1 MMKLLYVS
9 SRSAS
14 VLLDPEG
21 LYEAREKRQ
30 LTLNGEELGEEY
42 RSVTSLF
49 DLEPDTDYT
58 LEAAAEAGGAET
70 LSFRTKPETC
80 ALDVRAFGAKGDGEK
95 DDTASLQAAILCCPD
110 GGTVRV
116 PPGDYVTGPLF
127 LKSHMT
133 LEIMAGA
140 ALRLETDRKRFPILP
155 GEVPAENERGEL
167 LLGMFEGCK
176 TDGFA
181 GALNGIEITDT
192 AVIGEGMVD
201 GRADQSDW
209 WVNPKVQR
217 IACRGNLFY
226 TQRCKGMTVQ
236 GITFMNSPSW
246 NIHPAFSE
254 DLDFI
259 DIKVRA
265 PWDSPNT
272 DGFDPESCK
281 RVRLL
286 GAEISVGDDCIAI
299 KSGKIDLG
307 RRYKTP
313 SEDIEI
319 GWTAL
324 LDGHGGVTI
333 GSEMAGGVRRVN
345 AHHCYM
351 KGNDRALRIKT
362 RRDRGRDG
370 VVDDIVFRDV
380 RMENCKMPLV
390 VNSFYF
396 CDADGKSDR
405 VQSRE
410 KQPVDET
417 TPEIGRVCFER
428 VTAVGCKACAA
439 YVMGLPE
446 KPMKDLTLRDSTFV
460 FDPEAEP
467 MVPAMALGVEACC
480 RRGVIA
486 RFVDRLTIRNVQM
499 EGFTGQPLE
508 TEAVAATDTDIN
520 G

>member
-1 MMKLLYVS
+1 MELLYVS

-21 LYEAREKRQ
+21 QYEAREKR
-30 LTLNGEELGEEY
+30 TLSLDGEELGEEY

-49 DLEPDTDYT
+49 DLEPDTAYT
-58 LEAAAEAGGAET
+58 LEAWTDKGET
-70 LSFRTKPETC
+70 ELLSFRTKAETC
-80 ALDVRAFGAKGDGEK
+80 LLDVKDFGAKGDGKTE
-95 DDTASLQAAILCCPD
+95 DTAMLQAAILCCPE
-110 GGTVRV
+110 GGTVRI

-133 LEIMAGA
+133 LEIADGA
-140 ALRLETDRKRFPILP
+140 ALRLLTDRTRFPVLP
-155 GEVPAENERGEL
+155 GETPADNPQGEV
-167 LLGMFEGCK
+167 LLGMFEGCR

-181 GALNGIEITDT
+181 GALNGIDLEGA
-192 AVIGEGMVD
+192 AVIGEGVID
-201 GRADQSDW
+201 GRAGEGDW
-209 WVNPKVQR
+209 WINPKERR

-226 TQRCKGMTVQ
+226 TQRCKDITVQ
-236 GITFMNSPSW
+236 GVTFMNSPSW

-254 DLDFI
+254 GLDFI

-272 DGFDPESCK
+272 DGFDPESCR

-307 RRYKTP
+307 RKYKTP
-313 SEDIEI
+313 CEDIEI
-319 GWTAL
+319 GWCAL
-324 LDGHGGVTI
+324 LDGHGGVTV
-333 GSEMAGGVRRVN
+333 GSEMAGGVKRVN

-362 RRDRGRDG
+362 RRDRGKDG
-370 VVDDIVFRDV
+370 VVDGISFRDV
-380 RMENCKMPLV
+380 RMEDVKMPLV

-405 VQSRE
+405 VQSRDQ
-410 KQPVDET
+410 QPVDET
-417 TPEIGRVCFER
+417 TPEIGTVAFER

-439 YVMGLPE
+439 YAMGLPE
-446 KPMKDLTLRDSTFV
+446 KPMKELIIRDSLFS

-467 MVPAMALGVEACC
+467 LVPAMALNVEACC

-486 RFVDRLTIRNVQM
+486 KYLDRLVIHNVRM
-499 EGFTGQPLE
+499 DGFDGEPLE
-508 TEAVAATDTDIN
+508 TTEVREIVTDP
-520 G
+520 GE